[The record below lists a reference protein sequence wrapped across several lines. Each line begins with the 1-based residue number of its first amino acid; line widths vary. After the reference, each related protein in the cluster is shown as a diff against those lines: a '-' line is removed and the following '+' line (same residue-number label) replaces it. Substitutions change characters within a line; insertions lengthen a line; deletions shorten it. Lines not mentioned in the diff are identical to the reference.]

1 MFCSKSKNYAGNNIT
16 ISEAEKYLQSLKWQ
30 YAKTYPSAPHEYT
43 CLAWK
48 PDTKHQMVDFAR
60 LIQDEGFTEIFE
72 KREYKILVIGEMKY
86 WTMDFPLE
94 NTDLINRTY
103 ADDSLKEQITN
114 YVQSPDFKFEKGMS
128 LDNIKNQGGV
138 YTSTSRHATLKAL
151 TCPFTRLPNNR
162 EVSMKQKIYNALY
175 GAIVADALGVPVE
188 FLPRETLKENPVTD
202 MIGFGTY
209 DLPKGSWSDDSS
221 MMLCLTESIGRLGK
235 IDYDDIMK
243 NFSAWFNESA
253 FTPDNK
259 LFDIGGSCQK
269 AIMNYLNGI
278 PPLDCGPK
286 GENNNGNGS
295 LMRIAPLPLYLF
307 QKYGEDAM
315 KNEEVFDIIH
325 NVSSLT
331 HAHPISLIG
340 CDIYC
345 AFMLEILNGTS
356 KSELLQKAVKAID
369 SFVKMHSEYAKAFS
383 KHDRITYQNFINLP
397 EDQIKSSGYVVD
409 TLEAALWCFLS
420 TDNYKDCVLKAVNL
434 GSDTDTVACV
444 AGSLRGFFTERFR
457 LSGLKT
463 LEIKRQLIKSLIAS
477 VILFANFLKKNVLQE
492 SRASVVEA
500 NGL

>member
-1 MFCSKSKNYAGNNIT
+1 MT

-48 PDTKHQMVDFAR
+48 LDTKHQMIDFAR
-60 LIQDEGFTEIFE
+60 LIQDEGFTEIFA
-72 KREYKILVIGEMKY
+72 KREYKVLIIGEMKY

-103 ADDSLKEQITN
+103 ADDSLKEQIAKI
-114 YVQSPDFKFEKGMS
+114 VQSSDFKFEKGMS
-128 LDNIKNQGGV
+128 LDDIKNQGGV

-151 TCPFTRLPNNR
+151 TCPFTRLPDNR
-162 EVSMKQKIYNALY
+162 EVSMKQKIYNTLY

-188 FLPRETLKENPVTD
+188 FLSRETLKENPVTD

-221 MMLCLTESIGRLGK
+221 MMLCLAESIGRLGK

-278 PPLDCGPK
+278 LPLDCGQK
-286 GENNNGNGS
+286 SEFDNGNGS
-295 LMRIAPLPLYLF
+295 LMRTAPVPVYLF
-307 QKYGEDAM
+307 YICGTNA
-315 KNEEVFDIIH
+315 EENFELVH
-325 NVSSLT
+325 NISSLT
-331 HAHPISLIG
+331 HAHPISFIG
-340 CDIYC
+340 CDIYS
-345 AFMLEILNGTS
+345 AFMLEILKGTA
-356 KSELLQKAVKAID
+356 KSELLQNALSTIG
-369 SFVKMHSEYAKAFS
+369 SYVKMHPEYVKAFS
-383 KHDRITYQNFINLP
+383 KYDRIKYQNFINLP
-397 EDQIKSSGYVVD
+397 EDKIKSSGYVVD
-409 TLEAALWCFLS
+409 TLEAALWCFL
-420 TDNYKDCVLKAVNL
+420 TTKNYRECVLKAVNL

-444 AGSLRGFFTERFR
+444 AGSIA
-457 LSGLKT
+457 GLYYGEIPAEWIENIRNKKT
-463 LEIKRQLIKSLIAS
+463 VDKIIDDFSNTICKLFEKRRSARIQSQCGGSEWIKK
-477 VILFANFLKKNVLQE
+477 E
-492 SRASVVEA
+492 
-500 NGL
+500 